1 MNESNKTRR
10 WQRSEKFQLSE
21 LGETA
26 AKAYLDGIVASRS
39 EEGRQSFDE
48 ARARWAAEHSVAEH
62 NVAAEDG
69 LSLRELVNAPLT
81 LAELTQALDGYGPDA
96 KAVKA
101 GLIRLLDAGL
111 VAPVVAATPPEPP
124 SRAW

>member
-1 MNESNKTRR
+1 MNETNKTRR
-10 WQRSEKFQLSE
+10 WQRSEKFQLSDV
-21 LGETA
+21 GAIA
-26 AKAYLDGIVASRS
+26 AQAYLDGIVASRS
-39 EEGRQSFDE
+39 EEGRQSFDD
-48 ARARWAAEHSVAEH
+48 ARARWATDHG
-62 NVAAEDG
+62 VAAEDG
-69 LSLRELVNAPLT
+69 LSLRELVTAPLT

-111 VAPVVAATPPEPP
+111 VAPVASLTPPEPP